1 MGSSTPL
8 ILGGIAL
15 LIFCVC
21 LGVAIWYFTSKSDSP
36 APDSGSSGSGSPAT
50 GSSPAPAPA
59 PPSSKF
65 TKVAGTDFVGND
77 ISGSE
82 MTSKDTV
89 DLCAT
94 QCLNLPNCAGF
105 IYNSTYKLCWSKTA
119 MGNPVSRPDM
129 DSYILD
135 VTGYTTMPKYDYPN
149 NDISCT
155 NKTSVADCA
164 SGCTGAN
171 CLGFNYISRVGTNC
185 CTKSALVAGAAV
197 DNITFYKKI

>member
-36 APDSGSSGSGSPAT
+36 APGSGSPGSGSPAT
-50 GSSPAPAPA
+50 GSSPAPAP
-59 PPSSKF
+59 PSSKF
-65 TKVAGTDFVGND
+65 TKVAGIDFVGND

-105 IYNSTYKLCWSKTA
+105 IYNPTYKLCWSKTA
-119 MGNPVSRPDM
+119 MGNPVSKPNM

-135 VTGYTTMPKYDYPN
+135 VTGFTTMPKYDYPS
-149 NDISCT
+149 NDITCT

>member
-1 MGSSTPL
+1 MPSPV
-8 ILGGIAL
+8 ILGLAAL
-15 LIFCVC
+15 VFLVC
-21 LGVAIWYFTSKSDSP
+21 LGVAIWYFTSTSDSP
-36 APDSGSSGSGSPAT
+36 SPDSGSPAT

-59 PPSSKF
+59 PVAPSSKF
-65 TKVAGTDFVGND
+65 TKVAGTDFGGND
-77 ISGSE
+77 ISGSDR
-82 MTSKDTV
+82 TSKDTV

-105 IYNSTYKLCWSKTA
+105 IYNSTDKLCWSKTA
-119 MGNPVSRPDM
+119 MGNPVSNTKM

-135 VTGYTTMPKYDYPN
+135 VTGYTTMPKYDYGA
-149 NDISCT
+149 NDITCT

-164 SGCTGAN
+164 AGCTGAN